1 MAMGYRCFTQE
12 LRIQIP
18 TLKRVPESAIEL
30 FLECVFVRPSW
41 RKHKVRIDIW
51 VASPNQGGRTDACV
65 RPGTCSWWEWI
76 GGVV

>member
-1 MAMGYRCFTQE
+1 MATGYRCFTQE

-18 TLKRVPESAIEL
+18 TLKRVPESASEL
-30 FLECVFVRPSW
+30 FLELTSELRLEP
-41 RKHKVRIDIW
+41 R
-51 VASPNQGGRTDACV
+51 GERTDACV

>member
-1 MAMGYRCFTQE
+1 MAIGCRCFTQE

-30 FLECVFVRPSW
+30 FLELTSGSRL
-41 RKHKVRIDIW
+41 RTK
-51 VASPNQGGRTDACV
+51 GERTDACV